1 MLKKWIV
8 LCTLVLGT
16 LGNSL
21 PALWG
26 GSALSLA
33 GVLLGGAGALAGVW
47 LAVRIDRVL
56 GG

>member
-16 LGNSL
+16 LGSSL

-47 LAVRIDRVL
+47 LAVRIDRAL